1 MQSLLFLVTTVP
13 KEKITHIQKRQPEVG
28 EKPLVLIIETEEY
41 TRQLM
46 AFFLEEAGYTV
57 NFADDGYTALDR
69 IRLNQ
74 PALLITDILLPHLDG
89 LSLCRL
95 LKKDPVTSG
104 VPILVYTFLN
114 EELRARES
122 GADAF
127 MKKPFEKNKLLEI
140 VNSFRQSKSA
150 QENA

>member
-1 MQSLLFLVTTVP
+1 VP
-13 KEKITHIQKRQPEVG
+13 KEKITPVEKRQSEVS
-28 EKPLVLIIETEEY
+28 EKRLVLIIETDIY

-57 NFADDGYTALDR
+57 DFADDGYTALDR
-69 IRLNQ
+69 IRLSQ

-95 LKKDPVTSG
+95 LKADPVTGG
-104 VPILVYTFLN
+104 VPILVCTFLY
-114 EELRARES
+114 EEARARES

-127 MKKPFEKNKLLEI
+127 MKKPLEKNKLLEI
-140 VNSFRQSKSA
+140 VNSTQSKSA
-150 QENA
+150 QEIL

>member
-1 MQSLLFLVTTVP
+1 VP
-13 KEKITHIQKRQPEVG
+13 KEKITPVEKRQSEVS
-28 EKPLVLIIETEEY
+28 EKRLVLIIETDIY

-57 NFADDGYTALDR
+57 DFADDGYNALHR
-69 IRLNQ
+69 IRLSQ

-95 LKKDPVTSG
+95 LKADPVTGG
-104 VPILVYTFLN
+104 VPILVCTFLN
-114 EELRARES
+114 EEARARES

-127 MKKPFEKNKLLEI
+127 MKKPLEKNKLLEI
-140 VNSFRQSKSA
+140 VNSTQSKSA
-150 QENA
+150 QEIL

>member
-1 MQSLLFLVTTVP
+1 MP
-13 KEKITHIQKRQPEVG
+13 KEKITHQQKRQPEVD
-28 EKPLVLIIETEEY
+28 EKPLVLIIETDVY
-41 TRQLM
+41 TRDLM
-46 AFFLEEAGYTV
+46 TYFLEGAGYTV

-95 LKKDPVTSG
+95 LKKDAVTSR
-104 VPILVYTFLN
+104 VPIVVCTFLN
-114 EELRARES
+114 EELRARQS

-140 VNSFRQSKSA
+140 VNSFRPSKSA